1 MLDQKIVDS
10 KFRLVLL
17 AAWRAKQII
26 NGSKKKVN
34 VKAEN
39 PLTIAMEEIR
49 QGLINFE
56 ILTEEKL
63 EQRRLEKENLEI
75 NQEAEEGEKEED
87 NSSEAELEA
96 KAE

>member
-1 MLDQKIVDS
+1 VLDQKIVDS

-39 PLTIAMEEIR
+39 PLTIALEEIR

-63 EQRRLEKENLEI
+63 EQRRLEKENLEA
-75 NQEAEEGEKEED
+75 NQVTEEGEGEEN

>member
-1 MLDQKIVDS
+1 VLDQSIVDS

-26 NGSKKKVN
+26 NGSKKRVN
-34 VKAEN
+34 IKAEN
-39 PLTIAMEEIR
+39 PLTIALEEIR

-56 ILTEEKL
+56 ILTEE
-63 EQRRLEKENLEI
+63 RLEEKKS
-75 NQEAEEGEKEED
+75 AEESLNINEDAEESIKEEKK
-87 NSSEAELEA
+87 EELEA

>member
-34 VKAEN
+34 LKAEN

-63 EQRRLEKENLEI
+63 EQRRLEKENLET

-87 NSSEAELEA
+87 KSADTELEA